1 MLDIDLKLLHTDG
14 LEAIRFNFN
23 TSLVRR
29 LDNLFSNGL
38 EMSSKIDI
46 TKLSTDKAIKT
57 AVTKLANYTQ
67 NGLEKIFKE
76 ECGIVITKY
85 YRSESSF
92 GNNLSN
98 PASCAFGVFLDFINP
113 DVVEK
118 QLARYTYK
126 KTKDDDVKRYMDLE
140 SIWDVDSSK
149 LNSNLTDN
157 GKKTGYVNV
166 RFVFD
171 TLGAYFLD
179 RFNIVDSNR
188 SGLSA
193 EELTAIVLHEIGHV
207 NSLIERAS
215 KTLYLAKQFNEDK
228 TLLSKKMTFNEI
240 DSAVDDIKNTVEPLK
255 SKSIDSILANTKNA
269 IDKLKTISEDNKT
282 GFGKLFNMFFTRLL
296 DLAKFILYLTVLICY
311 RFYITSSII
320 DLALYNFAN
329 IRRSLGNKPGNK
341 SGDVISTFSNDSQME
356 RWADEF
362 VSRHGRGAELS
373 TALSKII
380 IYSKSSPMISYNSF
394 HSSKLAHLMAM
405 TLYGVLTAVMY
416 HYPPIP
422 YDEDTVRLRKIK
434 EDCIAVFKDKNLPGF
449 IRDNMLIQ
457 IEQADRAFKEMV
469 AKKNNPLIKA
479 VVFISSITSLNITA
493 LYRFISSNEDYEK
506 LFDAMNS
513 LDNNALY
520 YLSSLLE
527 KVSKE

>member
-1 MLDIDLKLLHTDG
+1 MTIQTNG

-23 TSLVRR
+23 TSLVSR
-29 LDNLFSNGL
+29 LDDLFSNGL
-38 EMSSKIDI
+38 EMAKKIDVTRI
-46 TKLSTDKAIKT
+46 ASDKSIKVAI
-57 AVTKLANYTQ
+57 TKLANYTQ
-67 NGLEKIFKE
+67 VGLEKIFKE

-85 YRSESSF
+85 YRAENSF
-92 GNNLSN
+92 GNDLSN
-98 PASCAFGVFLDFINP
+98 PASCAFGIFLDFINP

-140 SIWDVDSSK
+140 SIWDPDKAK
-149 LNSNLTDN
+149 LNSTLVDN
-157 GKKTGYVNV
+157 GKKSGYVNV
-166 RFVFD
+166 RFIFD

-179 RFNIVDSNR
+179 RFNVVDSNR
-188 SGLSA
+188 SGLTA
-193 EELTAIVLHEIGHV
+193 EEITAIVLHEIGHV
-207 NSLIERAS
+207 NTLVERAS
-215 KTLYLAKQFNEDK
+215 KTLYLAKQFNEDR
-228 TLLSKKMTFNEI
+228 TLLSKKMTFSEI
-240 DSAVDDIKNTVEPLK
+240 DSSVDDIRNTVGPLK
-255 SKSIDSILANTKNA
+255 NKSIDNVLTNTRNA
-269 IDKLKTISEDNKT
+269 IDKLKAISEDNRS
-282 GFGKLFNMFFTRLL
+282 GFGKLFSIFFTRLL
-296 DLAKFILYLTVLICY
+296 DLAKFILYLAVLICY

-329 IRRSLGNKPGNK
+329 IRRSLGNKHGKK
-341 SGDVISTFSNDSQME
+341 SGDVISTFSNDAQME

-380 IYSKSSPMISYNSF
+380 VYSKSSPMITYNSLQ
-394 HSSKLAHLMAM
+394 SSKLAHLMAM
-405 TLYGVLTAVMY
+405 TLYGVLTAVTY

-434 EDCIAVFKDKNLPGF
+434 EDCIAVFKDKDLPGF

-457 IEQADRAFKEMV
+457 IEQADKSYREMV

-506 LFDAMNS
+506 LFDAMSS

-527 KVSKE
+527 KANKES